1 MEKQIELDGTLIKVS
16 DKAIE
21 VNGKR
26 VITQGK
32 IEIVGHNDHSA
43 MHETYIDKR
52 QLEEAA

>member
-16 DKAIE
+16 DKEIE